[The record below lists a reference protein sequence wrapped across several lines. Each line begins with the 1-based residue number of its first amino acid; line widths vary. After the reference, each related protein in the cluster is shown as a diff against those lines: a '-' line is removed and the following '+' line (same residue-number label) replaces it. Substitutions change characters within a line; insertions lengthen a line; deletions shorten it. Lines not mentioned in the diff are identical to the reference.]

1 MICPHCKSH
10 FTIKKSFYF
19 VKHSRTF
26 IRRYQCKDCS
36 KSFSSKTT
44 SPTYR
49 QKKPFL
55 NLQIFHL
62 LMNGNTQRGTARLLH
77 CSKTT
82 VENKFLWLSQHHF
95 EDNDLKSSL
104 HLQIDEME
112 SIEHTK
118 LKPVT
123 IPFCV
128 DEHYQILGVQTG
140 SIKAKGKLAEI
151 SVKKYGI
158 REDQRVFALRSL
170 LLELKS
176 SLKTAPHS
184 ITTDSHPLYPK
195 LIKEYF
201 PDIEHIQIVS
211 RDKLKKQRELVFTA
225 ERKKIFDPMFALN
238 QRCAKLR
245 ADIKRLARR
254 SWCTTKKIENLQ
266 RHLKLYQSF
275 NNKLVSA

>member
-1 MICPHCKSH
+1 MNCPHCQSNV
-10 FTIKKSFYF
+10 TIKKSFYF

-26 IRRYQCKDCS
+26 IRRYQCKDCF

-44 SPTYR
+44 SSTYW

-82 VENKFLWLSQHHF
+82 VENKFLWLSLYHF
-95 EDNDLKSSL
+95 RDEDLKPSL

-140 SIKAKGKLAEI
+140 TIKAKGRLAEI
-151 SVKKYGI
+151 SVKKYGF
-158 REDQRVFALRSL
+158 REDQRVFALKSL
-170 LLELKS
+170 LGELKLN
-176 SLKTAPHS
+176 LKIAPLS

-195 LIKEYF
+195 LIKEFF
-201 PDIEHIQIVS
+201 PKTQHIQVIS

-225 ERKKIFDPMFALN
+225 ERKKVFDPMFALN

-245 ADIKRLARR
+245 ADLKRLARR

-266 RHLKLYQSF
+266 RHLKLYQSY
-275 NNKLVSA
+275 NNELVP

>member
-1 MICPHCKSH
+1 
-10 FTIKKSFYF
+10 
-19 VKHSRTF
+19 
-26 IRRYQCKDCS
+26 
-36 KSFSSKTT
+36 
-44 SPTYR
+44 
-49 QKKPFL
+49 
-55 NLQIFHL
+55 
-62 LMNGNTQRGTARLLH
+62 MNGNTQRGTARLLH

-82 VENKFLWLSQHHF
+82 VENKFLWLSQYYL
-95 EDNDLKSSL
+95 ENKDLKQSL

-128 DEHYQILGVQTG
+128 DENYQILGVKTG
-140 SIKAKGKLAEI
+140 SIKAKGRLAEI
-151 SVKKYGI
+151 SVKKYGF
-158 REDQRVFALRSL
+158 REDQRVFALKSL
-170 LLELKS
+170 LFELKS
-176 SLKTAPHS
+176 NLKTAPLT

-201 PDIEHIQIVS
+201 PSAKHIQIVS

-245 ADIKRLARR
+245 ADIKRLTRK
-254 SWCTTKKIENLQ
+254 SWCTTKKTENLQ

-275 NNKLVSA
+275 NNELIA